1 MKILK
6 LGDICEISTGS
17 TDTKD
22 ASENGQYPLF
32 DRSKK
37 VKASDKYLFD
47 CEALIMPG
55 EGAEFLPRHYIGKFD
70 LHQRAYAMY
79 NFSELINPQYLYYYL
94 ISVKNYFADNAV
106 GATVKSLRRRHFTD
120 LEVPLPSLE
129 KQSEIVTKLDS
140 AFAEIELAGIH
151 LRKRVSSYCSLEE
164 AFINERLRQNCETFT
179 SNKLSDITSKIGSGA
194 TPRGGEESY
203 KSEGISLI
211 RSLNVY
217 DDGFREKKLAFIDE
231 VQAKALANV
240 EIKTG
245 DVLLNITGASI
256 ARTCIA
262 PKEYLP
268 ARVNQH
274 VSIIRPKPEIISTE
288 YLHFLLR
295 SQRMKS
301 SLLGVGN
308 SGGSTRQALTKVDL
322 ENTIVE
328 FPPDLEDQ
336 KEAVDDLKSFG
347 DLSKTYM
354 NNLSKIE
361 SLYSDLQNS
370 LLISELSGSIN

>member
-79 NFSELINPQYLYYYL
+79 NFSELINPLYLYYYL

-129 KQSEIVTKLDS
+129 KQSEI
-140 AFAEIELAGIH
+140 
-151 LRKRVSSYCSLEE
+151 
-164 AFINERLRQNCETFT
+164 
-179 SNKLSDITSKIGSGA
+179 
-194 TPRGGEESY
+194 
-203 KSEGISLI
+203 
-211 RSLNVY
+211 
-217 DDGFREKKLAFIDE
+217 
-231 VQAKALANV
+231 
-240 EIKTG
+240 
-245 DVLLNITGASI
+245 
-256 ARTCIA
+256 
-262 PKEYLP
+262 EY
-268 ARVNQH
+268 
-274 VSIIRPKPEIISTE
+274 
-288 YLHFLLR
+288 
-295 SQRMKS
+295 
-301 SLLGVGN
+301 
-308 SGGSTRQALTKVDL
+308 
-322 ENTIVE
+322 
-328 FPPDLEDQ
+328 
-336 KEAVDDLKSFG
+336 DDLKPKEEPKSLGKASFVEEI
-347 DLSKTYM
+347 TR
-354 NNLSKIE
+354 E
-361 SLYSDLQNS
+361 STQALVY
-370 LLISELSGSIN
+370 

>member
-1 MKILK
+1 MKLAK

-22 ASENGQYPLF
+22 AVENGQYPLF

-55 EGAEFLPRHYIGKFD
+55 EGAEFLPRYYLGKFD
-70 LHQRAYAMY
+70 LHQRAYAMF
-79 NFSELINPQYLYYYL
+79 NFSNLVDPKYLYFYL
-94 ISVKNYFADNAV
+94 ISVKDYFANNAV
-106 GATVKSLRRRHFTD
+106 GATVKSLRRRHFTE

-129 KQSEIVTKLDS
+129 KQREIVAKLDS
-140 AFAEIELAGIH
+140 AFDEFESAQNHLKHRNDLYLILEAGFIDDR
-151 LRKRVSSYCSLEE
+151 LSRNRENFEVQLLE
-164 AFINERLRQNCETFT
+164 
-179 SNKLSDITSKIGSGA
+179 DVTSKIGSGA

-203 KSEGISLI
+203 KAEGISLI

-217 DDGFREKKLAFIDE
+217 DDGFRERKLAHIDE
-231 VQAKALANV
+231 NQAKALSNV
-240 EIKTG
+240 EVQIG

-262 PKEYLP
+262 PADYLP

-274 VSIIRPKPEIISTE
+274 VAIIRPKPEIILSE

-295 SQRMKS
+295 SQSMKNK
-301 SLLGVGN
+301 LLGVGN

-322 ENTIVE
+322 E
-328 FPPDLEDQ
+328 
-336 KEAVDDLKSFG
+336 
-347 DLSKTYM
+347 KTVIGYP
-354 NNLSKIE
+354 SKIDYQRKTVE
-361 SLYSDLQNS
+361 ELNSFEELSDTFKGNLLQLKALYSDLGRS
-370 LLISELSGSIN
+370 MLLSAFIEPVA